1 MKTTII
7 ISLKKFDEFK
17 EKTNTKIKNIENT
30 KKDFIKI

>member
-1 MKTTII
+1 MKTKIK
-7 ISLKKFDEFK
+7 ISLKKFDELK